1 MHCRVGRRPGGSGA
15 RARNQ
20 SGFTL
25 IEMLVVMAIMSI
37 LAMVVTLSMI
47 GLNSRAQQRA
57 NDAELMTLQSAMN
70 FMIMD
75 QGIQPEDA
83 CAGTPAGGTND
94 MGQFPNGA
102 AWVQQSSGAPVR
114 LYPHYLRKQMMNRT
128 YVCTGG
134 GTVRPLGG

>member
-1 MHCRVGRRPGGSGA
+1 MHRRNGRLAGDTGL
-15 RARNQ
+15 RARGQ
-20 SGFTL
+20 RGFTL

-37 LAMVVTLSMI
+37 LAMVVTLAMV
-47 GLNSRAQQRA
+47 GVNNGAQQRA

-94 MGQFPNGA
+94 MGRFPNGA
-102 AWVQQSSGAPVR
+102 AWVKQSGGAPVR